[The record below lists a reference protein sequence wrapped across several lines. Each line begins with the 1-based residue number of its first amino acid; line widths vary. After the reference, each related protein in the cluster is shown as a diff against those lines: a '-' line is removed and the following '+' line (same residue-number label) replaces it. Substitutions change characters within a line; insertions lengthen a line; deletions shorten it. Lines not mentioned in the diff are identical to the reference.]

1 MNGSL
6 LRTPGKTL
14 RPAHRP
20 LGRKTMTRCKGTFG
34 SRFAVVAVVTCC
46 VSVGVSR
53 AEAQGLGIPG
63 VGVPGAG
70 MGSPA
75 MNLPQRNR
83 PQMGSAAG
91 PPGQLNPP
99 LGANSGRPG
108 QVAASG
114 GNRGPSNV
122 QAFVGAP
129 RSASALSMQARGP
142 ANIRNSEGLVRQN
155 QTRGANVPGV
165 NARRGR

>member
-1 MNGSL
+1 MARS
-6 LRTPGKTL
+6 
-14 RPAHRP
+14 
-20 LGRKTMTRCKGTFG
+20 KGTFG
-34 SRFAVVAVVTCC
+34 SRFTVVAVVACC

-63 VGVPGAG
+63 VGIPGAG

-75 MNLPQRNR
+75 MNLPQRSR
-83 PQMGSAAG
+83 PQMGNAAG
-91 PPGQLNPP
+91 APGQLNPP
-99 LGANSGRPG
+99 LGASSGRPG
-108 QVAASG
+108 QAAASG

-129 RSASALSMQARGP
+129 RSANGMSMQARGA
-142 ANIRNSEGLVRQN
+142 ANMRSSEAFTRQN
-155 QTRGANVPGV
+155 QNRGANVPGV